1 MFIYITMLK
10 KNMTKARIYLIPMF
24 IPRHIEGTTSKD
36 FNRPLSIGYMRDKY
50 DFHFMLFSIFS
61 IFNIFI

>member
-1 MFIYITMLK
+1 
-10 KNMTKARIYLIPMF
+10 MTKARIYLIPMF
-24 IPRHIEGTTSKD
+24 TPRHIEGTTSKD